1 MQIVQLLGEKLMQLQ
16 RAGNPR
22 YFGWSVRFS
31 CEKVNQV
38 VLKKW
43 LNHLNVELDCWNEQ
57 VKQARRKYYHL
68 NNFTN
73 KQLCAIRR
81 VLCRAKFAATVS
93 RSEIKPG
100 IVAMLQSISSEISSE
115 QIWHSTHI
123 AIQVISNPR
132 GSCFAVI
139 SSSVGTMLR
148 APQNVT
154 SEEFLSSDINE
165 IDKVLDQKQQEV
177 FQHLTEK
184 DGFPKDLARKA
195 VEQCGS
201 NLDDAYLYCWKNLYD
216 SEFKD
221 EISLGGISDHS
232 ADADLA
238 MKHDQLSIEEFC
250 KVPLVSPGQGF
261 SKSQQAL
268 YDRLTKE
275 YDFPVDVAQKA
286 VQRHGGNEDRA
297 YEYCRTGIDPESED
311 EISLGGFSVKGVES
325 DLKVDYNITREHLVK
340 KPGALVLQS
349 PPQPHHQ
356 TTFTGSAERTV
367 LDPDHTDGVL

>member
-1 MQIVQLLGEKLMQLQ
+1 MRSLGEKLMQLQ
-16 RAGNPR
+16 RAGNTR

-81 VLCRAKFAATVS
+81 VLCRAKFPATVS
-93 RSEIKPG
+93 QSEIKPG
-100 IVAMLQSISSEISSE
+100 IVAMLRSISSEISSE

-123 AIQVISNPR
+123 AMQVISNPR
-132 GSCFAVI
+132 GSSFAVI
-139 SSSVGTMLR
+139 SSSVRTVLR
-148 APQNVT
+148 APLNVT
-154 SEEFLSSDINE
+154 SGEFLPSDTNE
-165 IDKVLDQKQQEV
+165 IDSVLDSKQQEV

-184 DGFPKDLARKA
+184 DGFPKDLAHKA
-195 VEQCGS
+195 VEHCGS
-201 NLDDAYLYCWKNLYD
+201 NLDDAYLYCRKNLND
-216 SEFKD
+216 SECTD

-232 ADADLA
+232 ADADLE
-238 MKHDQLSIEEFC
+238 MKHDKPSIEEFC
-250 KVPLVSPGQGF
+250 KMPLVSPGQGF

-275 YDFPVDVAQKA
+275 YNFPVDVAQKA
-286 VQRHGGNEDRA
+286 VQRHGDNEDLA
-297 YEYCRTGIDPESED
+297 YEYCRTGTDPQSED
-311 EISLGGFSVKGVES
+311 EISLGGFSVQSLES
-325 DLKVDYNITREHLVK
+325 DLKVNYHITREQLVG

-356 TTFTGSAERTV
+356 TTLTGSAEHTDF
-367 LDPDHTDGVL
+367 DPDHTDGIL